1 MVGEDLSKV
10 QGLMNKLFHWPSG
23 RAGWEQYRLT
33 EEQVAH
39 FEEFGYVS
47 GIKLLDAHQ
56 IEVLKKELQELSN
69 PGHPG
74 NALFYE
80 YSTNESADPSKVLF
94 HALGAWRITPGFHD
108 VLWNPRFLMAASQ
121 LLGNRAVRFWHD
133 QLFCKPARHGGVVA
147 WHQDYSY
154 WIRSV
159 PMQHLTCWCGLDDA
173 DTDNGCLYYV
183 PKSHRWGLLEKP
195 ALAGD
200 MDGLLPALTEKQK
213 AMFTPV
219 PIPLKAG
226 YATFHH
232 PLLVHGSYANTTERQ
247 RRAFVVNVFADGT
260 RSNTDEALLSGIPVF
275 KKDEK
280 LEGDFFPLLFD
291 PAREA
296 IELNSNPYKLS
307 H

>member
-1 MVGEDLSKV
+1 MAGEDLSKV
-10 QGLMNKLFHWPSG
+10 QGLINKLFQWPTG
-23 RAGWEQYRLT
+23 KGDWEQYRLT

-47 GIKLLDAHQ
+47 GIKLLDEHQ

-74 NALFYE
+74 NSLFYE
-80 YSTNESADPSKVLF
+80 YSTNESTDPSKVLF

-173 DTDNGCLYYV
+173 DKDNGCLYYA
-183 PKSHRWGLLEKP
+183 PKSHGWGLLEKP

-200 MDGLLPALTEKQK
+200 MDGLLPALTEKQR

-260 RSNTDEALLSGIPVF
+260 RSNTNEPLLSGIPVF
-275 KKDEK
+275 AKDKK

-291 PAREA
+291 PVREG
-296 IELNSNPYKLS
+296 I
-307 H
+307 